1 MAITFGELK
10 QYISRRIPI
19 SICFKD
25 GGYDNY
31 ILISDIPTGKYDGL
45 YVYGVGTRDVEFP
58 LDVYK
63 RPAVALT
70 EDRIPFKEVCYEC
83 GLEIVLQEQPRYV
96 HRVDA
101 RQLYFAD
108 LREYLQIGINFSV
121 VMREDWSAEFYTW
134 KKDIPDQYDDLFV
147 YGIGMEDV
155 SKEDVY
161 LKNMEYDR
169 IKDTQA
175 AKAITVVLAQNPR
188 EDIE

>member
-19 SICFKD
+19 SICFRD
-25 GGYDNY
+25 GHYDNY
-31 ILISDIPTGKYDGL
+31 ILISDIHAGKYDNL

-70 EDRIPFKEVCYEC
+70 EESISAKEVCFER

-101 RQLYFAD
+101 KQLYFAD
-108 LREYLQIGINFSV
+108 LREYLQIGMNFSI
-121 VMREDWSAEFYTW
+121 VMREDWSAEYFTW
-134 KKDIPDQYDDLFV
+134 KKDIPEQYNSLFV

-161 LKNMEYDR
+161 FKDMEYDR
-169 IKDTQA
+169 IRDTQA

-188 EDIE
+188 EDME